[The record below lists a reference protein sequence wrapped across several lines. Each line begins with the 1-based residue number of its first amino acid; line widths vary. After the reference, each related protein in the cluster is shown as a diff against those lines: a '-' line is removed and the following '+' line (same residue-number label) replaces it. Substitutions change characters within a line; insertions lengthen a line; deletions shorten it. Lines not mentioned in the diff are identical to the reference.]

1 MVYYIEPKLFLKR
14 IKIKNIKS
22 IKLKDNIIYIYIY
35 IYIIR

>member
-22 IKLKDNIIYIYIY
+22 IKLKDNIYIYIY
-35 IYIIR
+35 IYN

>member
-22 IKLKDNIIYIYIY
+22 IKLKDNIYIYIY
-35 IYIIR
+35 IYINI

>member
-22 IKLKDNIIYIYIY
+22 IKLKDNIYIYIY

>member
-22 IKLKDNIIYIYIY
+22 IKLKDNIYIYIY
-35 IYIIR
+35 IYIFR